1 MTSSVAFINIVLSS
15 PSSSLRTMNASPTT
29 NNIKALPDCVDY
41 LVIGAGATG
50 MAFCDTLL
58 HHSSTSVSVLL
69 IDAKT
74 CPGGHWNDSYNFVR
88 LHQPSYMYGV
98 ESLKLEPSDDVAS
111 TDNDKNDESHR
122 ATRLEILEYYTKV
135 CNMLEKNYNF
145 HFVSD
150 TTFDMSQLDL
160 LDGDNTQSRL
170 PSASDIEYKLPEGRS
185 IMARKVVD
193 ARYLEPDLPVQ
204 IPPKFKYDQ
213 TIRMI
218 PVNSLASDT
227 DEQQTKHYVIIGAGK
242 TGMDAIVYLLQH
254 QSVDPS
260 DIMWIV

>member
-1 MTSSVAFINIVLSS
+1 
-15 PSSSLRTMNASPTT
+15 MNASPTT
-29 NNIKALPDCVDY
+29 KNNINALPDRVDY

-58 HHSSTSVSVLL
+58 HQSPTSVSVVL

-74 CPGGHWNDSYNFVR
+74 RPGGHWNDSYNFVR
-88 LHQPSYMYGV
+88 LHQPSDMYGV
-98 ESLKLEPSDDVAS
+98 ESMKLEPPDDVAS
-111 TDNDKNDESHR
+111 IDNDKNDESHHR

-135 CNMLEKNYNF
+135 CNMPEENYNF
-145 HFVSD
+145 HFVGG

-170 PSASDIEYKLPEGRS
+170 PSASDGIEYKLPEGRS

-193 ARYLEPDLPVQ
+193 ARYLEPDLPVH
-204 IPPKFKYDQ
+204 IPPKFQYDQ